1 MFAHVITPGPEPNPV
16 SCFLL
21 KADAW
26 DVAESSWETSLF
38 ATRPGTTATVG
49 PKSGCRRPDW
59 SSG

>member
-16 SCFLL
+16 TCFLL

-26 DVAESSWETSLF
+26 NVAESLWETS
-38 ATRPGTTATVG
+38 AIPTGSTATVG

>member
-26 DVAESSWETSLF
+26 DVAESDWDTVPSTM
-38 ATRPGTTATVG
+38 TGTVG